1 MKFTLSWL
9 KDHLDTDASLETIEK
24 TLSSIGLEVEGI
36 EDPADTLGAFT
47 IARIVDAKK
56 HPDADKLQVCQVEI
70 EPGQPTVEVVCGAPN
85 AKAGLIGVFGPI
97 GSYIPGTGIT
107 LEKRP
112 VRGVDSNGMML
123 SERELELSD
132 DHDGIIELSGETI
145 ADHVGERYIDVA
157 GLNDPVIEIA
167 ITPNRPDCTGVRG
180 VARDLAAAGVGTLK
194 PEPQLKH
201 NVQGSFDCPIDI
213 QLDFTPETADACPVF
228 AGRYVRGV
236 KNGSAPAWMQQR
248 LKAAGLRPISALV
261 DMTNYVSLDRGR
273 PLHVYD
279 ADKLSGAIRARLGK
293 EGEKFLALDN
303 KTYVADEEMCVIA
316 DDAGPLGFGGI
327 IGGEESSCT
336 AETQNVLIECAYFDP
351 VRTAST
357 GRKASV
363 ITDARY
369 RFERGVDPA
378 FVEPGLD
385 LATEWV
391 LELCGGEPSR
401 SQMAGSPPKG
411 ARAVAFDYGRVKR
424 LTGVDIPAEEGK
436 RILTAIGCK
445 VTGKD
450 NDWQVTMPSWRPD
463 MHGSADL
470 VEEIIRIYGL
480 DNVPPTPMTR
490 SHGVT
495 RAVMTN
501 AQRRARRARRTLAG
515 RGMVEAITWSFIPQD
530 QSEHFGGGAEH
541 LKLANPISVELSTM
555 RPGLLAGLLVA
566 AQRNRNR
573 GFEDVALFELGQA
586 YLDDT
591 PEGQMQLA
599 SGVRLGRSQMAGSGR
614 HWNGNADAVDLYDV
628 KADAAALLAA
638 LGIDVSKVQV
648 TRDAPEWFHPG
659 RSGVIRLGP
668 KMVLAHFGEVHPATL
683 KLLDIN
689 GPAAAF
695 EVFLH
700 TLPPEKKKARARPAL
715 DASDLL
721 PVHRDFAFVVDRD
734 VDAAAMIRAAAGAEK
749 SLISNVSVFDVF
761 EGESLGDDK
770 KSVAI
775 EVVLQPAKK
784 TLTDADIEKV
794 SEKIVAAVAKAT
806 GGTVRG

>member
-36 EDPADTLGAFT
+36 EDPSEALGAFT
-47 IARIVDAKK
+47 IARIVEAKQ
-56 HPDADKLQVCQVEI
+56 HPNADRLRVCQVEI
-70 EPGQPTVEVVCGAPN
+70 EPGAPTVEVVCGAPN
-85 AKAGLIGVFGPI
+85 AKAGLVGVFGPI

-112 VRGVDSNGMML
+112 VRGIDSNGMML

-132 DHDGIIELSGETI
+132 DHDGIIELDTGLS
-145 ADHVGERYIDVA
+145 DQVGKKYIDVA

-194 PEPQLKH
+194 PEPALKH
-201 NVQGSFDCPIDI
+201 TVEGDYDSPVDI
-213 QLDFTPETADACPVF
+213 QLEFSAETADACPVF

-236 KNGSAPAWMQQR
+236 KNGPAPAWMQQR
-248 LKAAGLRPISALV
+248 LRAAGLRPISALV

-279 ADKLSGAIRARLGK
+279 ADKLQGHIRARLGK
-293 EGEKFLALDN
+293 KGEKFEALDN
-303 KTYVADEEMCVIA
+303 KAYESDNEMCVIA
-316 DDAGPLGFGGI
+316 DDSGPLGFGGI
-327 IGGEESSCT
+327 IGGESTGCT
-336 AETQNVLIECAYFDP
+336 PETTNVLIECAYFDP
-351 VRTAST
+351 ARTATT
-357 GRKASV
+357 GRKAGI

-369 RFERGVDPA
+369 RFERGVDPD
-378 FVEPGLD
+378 FVKPGLD

-391 LELCGGEPSR
+391 LELCGGAPSKARIAGEP
-401 SQMAGSPPKG
+401 PPG
-411 ARAVAFDYGRVKR
+411 GTVISFDYGKVKR
-424 LTGVDIPAEEGK
+424 LTGVDVPTAEGK
-436 RILTAIGCK
+436 RILEAIGCEIAGKGPQWK
-445 VTGKD
+445 VT
-450 NDWQVTMPSWRPD
+450 TPPWRPD
-463 MHGSADL
+463 MYGAADL
-470 VEEIIRIYGL
+470 VEEVIRIYGL
-480 DNVPPTPMTR
+480 DNVPPEPMAR
-490 SHGVT
+490 GGGVT
-495 RAVMTN
+495 RAVLTDS
-501 AQRRARRARRTLAG
+501 QRRARRARRTLAG
-515 RGMVEAITWSFIPQD
+515 RGLVEAINWSFIPQE
-530 QSEHFGGGAEH
+530 QAEHFGGGAEP

-555 RPGLLAGLLVA
+555 RPGLLAGLLIA

-573 GFEDVALFELGQA
+573 GFDDVGLFELGQA

-599 SGVRLGRSQMAGSGR
+599 SGVRIGKSQLAGSGR
-614 HWNGNADAVDLYDV
+614 DWRGDAASADAFDV
-628 KADAAALLAA
+628 KADAAALLTA
-638 LGIDVSKVQV
+638 LGLDVSKVQV

-668 KMVLAHFGEVHPATL
+668 KNVLAHFGEVHPATL

-700 TLPPEKKKARARPAL
+700 ALPPEKRKSRARVPL

-721 PVHRDFAFVVDRD
+721 PVRRDFAFVVDKTT
-734 VDAAAMIRAAAGAEK
+734 DASAIVRAATGADK
-749 SLISNVSVFDVF
+749 ALISGINVFDIF
-761 EGESLGDDK
+761 EGKSLGDDK

-775 EVVLQPAKK
+775 EVTLQPTAK
-784 TLTDADIEKV
+784 TLTDADIDKV
-794 SEKIVAAVAKAT
+794 SDKVIAAVKKAT
-806 GGTVRG
+806 GAEIRA